1 MNTGAGVILPQPDI
15 TNGAGM
21 WTEHGFPLYGKHC
34 TCERPCV
41 LSVSVFVCVIKH
53 FRERRVADE
62 RQQELLNKVRSPP
75 AEKCGVG

>member
-1 MNTGAGVILPQPDI
+1 MNTGAGVILPQPDT
-15 TNGAGM
+15 TNGARM
-21 WTEHGFPLYGKHC
+21 WTEHRLPLYGKYC
-34 TCERPCV
+34 TCVRPCV
-41 LSVSVFVCVIKH
+41 LSVCVCVCEVNH